1 MNIDT
6 AEQLAM
12 DVNNTPSVKNVEHK
26 SYNYNNNATRRKFRD
41 KKEKHLTLEDVKSGM
56 TRFQKWGNCLKNNIE
71 LGNSLH
77 SYFIDNCHKSID
89 ENESTRNESQLEF
102 FKSFYKD
109 DAIAMSKY
117 NNNLRLKS
125 INNDK
130 K

>member
-12 DVNNTPSVKNVEHK
+12 DVNNTSSIKNVERK

-41 KKEKHLTLEDVKSGM
+41 KKEKHLTLDDVKSGM
-56 TRFQKWGNCLKNNIE
+56 TRFQKWGNCVKNNIE
-71 LGNSLH
+71 LGKSLH
-77 SYFIDNCHKSID
+77 SYFIDNCYKSID
-89 ENESTRNESQLEF
+89 ENESIRNESQLEF

-109 DAIAMSKY
+109 DAVAMSKY
-117 NNNLRLKS
+117 NNNLKLKS